1 MTKKQYTS
9 PVLKQFEL
17 ESAAP
22 IAASAGLK
30 IQEGEYT
37 GTFTSDT
44 HAWDSSN
51 WSGTDEEDED

>member
-22 IAASAGLK
+22 MATSVNVNIT
-30 IQEGEYT
+30 EGEYN
-37 GTFTSDT
+37 GEFTSDT
-44 HAWDSSN
+44 HTWDSSN
-51 WSGTDEEDED
+51 WSGTDEED